1 MDVRYINPFIHGAL
15 EVLRKM
21 AFIEPI
27 PGKPFVKQDENAH
40 GEVSGIIGIT
50 GDAIGSLSISFT
62 ESCICTIAGN
72 MLGGV
77 YHEATRDVYDAVGE
91 ITNMVSGAART
102 CLEKEGLSVF
112 AGIPTVIFGHDH
124 TITHVLKAPSIVIP
138 FSTAKGTFVIEI
150 CIRETTEEER
160 HTVKYGVQNV
170 KMVSAPAQAA
180 PAPPQPM
187 PSPSAPVAPPPPA
200 PKAPPEP
207 PPSTPEEKLVYLKKK
222 LQEIIAARDNMR
234 QQLTD
239 KPFMGPAKRQ
249 LYKKNVPIFDARI
262 KRIKLDI
269 TALEMI
275 TKISQDQSDNPK
287 ISSHYQHYQKK

>member
-1 MDVRYINPFIHGAL
+1 MDVRYINPFIHGTL

-21 AFIEPI
+21 AFIDAI
-27 PGKPFVKQDENAH
+27 PGKPFVKRDENAH

-72 MLGGV
+72 MLSEV

-102 CLEKEGLSVF
+102 RLEKEGLTVF
-112 AGIPTVIFGHDH
+112 AGIPTVIFGHGH
-124 TITHVLKAPSIVIP
+124 TITHILKAPSIVIP
-138 FSTAKGTFVIEI
+138 FSTTKGTFVIDV

-170 KMVSAPAQAA
+170 KMVSASAQAA
-180 PAPPQPM
+180 PQSRLF
-187 PSPSAPVAPPPPA
+187 PSDPVAPPPPA

-207 PPSTPEEKLVYLKKK
+207 PPSTPEGKIIYLKKK

-234 QQLTD
+234 RQLTD
-239 KPFMGPAKRQ
+239 KPFMEPAKRQ

-262 KRIKLDI
+262 KRIMLDI

-275 TKISQDQSDNPK
+275 TKISQDQIDNPK
-287 ISSHYQHYQKK
+287 ITPHYQHFQKK